1 MIQSSETC
9 FVGLDL
15 KVEPWWNS
23 DDTANTSE
31 SESGTLVK
39 VKEEP
44 WWNSD
49 DTANASERQLDGEV
63 LDGEWVSDL
72 PAGNLTRSVGSR
84 NIDIKPHLERICR

>member
-1 MIQSSETC
+1 MMFLIQGVIQFSETC

-15 KVEPWWNS
+15 KVEPWQ
-23 DDTANTSE
+23 
-31 SESGTLVK
+31 
-39 VKEEP
+39 
-44 WWNSD
+44 NSD

-63 LDGEWVSDL
+63 LDGEWVSDW